1 MGQKNG
7 CGLLRVQMDKGAMD
21 IGRRRAADKE
31 ARPYDSVGH
40 VGGAGGV
47 EGSVSLIPMPSWDG
61 ELRRASSV
69 KARSPP
75 CDLQTEL
82 HQCWATDACLIG

>member
-1 MGQKNG
+1 MGQKHG
-7 CGLLRVQMDKGAMD
+7 CGLLRVQLDKGAMD

-31 ARPYDSVGH
+31 ARPHDSVGH
-40 VGGAGGV
+40 MESAGGV
-47 EGSVSLIPMPSWDG
+47 EETILPIPMPTRDG

-69 KARSPP
+69 KAGSPP

-82 HQCWATDACLIG
+82 HQFRATDARLVG